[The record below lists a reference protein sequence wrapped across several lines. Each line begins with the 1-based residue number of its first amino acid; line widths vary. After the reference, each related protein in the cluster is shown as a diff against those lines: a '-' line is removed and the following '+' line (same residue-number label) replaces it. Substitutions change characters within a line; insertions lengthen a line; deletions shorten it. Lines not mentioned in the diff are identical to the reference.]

1 MVSLDAVDKK
11 ILEFLV
17 KDSRMTVRDISRKLD
32 VSPSTVSRKIKHMEE
47 AKIIKGYVSII
58 EDKEIGKGSRAVLL
72 VRTSG
77 EYNHKRIINDITEM
91 DDVCNLFLTMGNYDI
106 ILTACTT
113 DEAELYKMINDL
125 RTLDG
130 VLWVDFASI
139 VSRRKVLS
147 KILPTSEELG
157 NT

>member
-11 ILEFLV
+11 ILEMLAE
-17 KDSRMTVRDISRKLD
+17 DSRMTVRDISRKLD
-32 VSPSTVSRKIKHMEE
+32 VSPSTVSRKIKQMENE
-47 AKIIKGYVSII
+47 NIIKGYVSII
-58 EDKEIGKGSRAVLL
+58 EDKEVGKGSRAVLL

-77 EYNHKRIINDITEM
+77 EYDHKEIINNITEM

-113 DEAELYKMINDL
+113 DQSELYRMINDL
-125 RTLDG
+125 RTLEG

-147 KILPTSEELG
+147 KILPTKEENG
-157 NT
+157 IE

>member
-1 MVSLDAVDKK
+1 LVSLDAKDKK
-11 ILEFLV
+11 ILELLAE
-17 KDSRMTVRDISRKLD
+17 DSRMTVRDISRKLD
-32 VSPSTVSRKIKHMEE
+32 VSPSTVSRKIKQMEE
-47 AKIIKGYVSII
+47 ANIIMGYVSII
-58 EDKEIGKGSRAVLL
+58 EDKEVGKGSRAVLL

-77 EYNHKRIINDITEM
+77 EYNHDDIINNITEM

-113 DEAELYKMINDL
+113 SQSELYRMINDL
-125 RTLDG
+125 RTLEG

-147 KILPTSEELG
+147 KILPKEEVRG
-157 NT
+157 SK

>member
-1 MVSLDAVDKK
+1 MASLDTVDKK
-11 ILEFLV
+11 ILEMLAE
-17 KDSRMTVRDISRKLD
+17 DSRITVRDISRKLD

-47 AKIIKGYVSII
+47 ANIIKGYVSII
-58 EDKEIGKGSRAVLL
+58 EDKEVGKGSRAVLL

-77 EYNHKRIINDITEM
+77 EYNHNKIINVITEM

-113 DEAELYKMINDL
+113 NQSELYKMINDL

-147 KILPTSEELG
+147 KILPISEDLG
-157 NT
+157 NA

>member
-11 ILEFLV
+11 ILEMLAE
-17 KDSRMTVRDISRKLD
+17 DSRITVREISRKLD

-47 AKIIKGYVSII
+47 ANIIKGYVSII
-58 EDKEIGKGSRAVLL
+58 EDKEVGKGSRAVLL

-77 EYNHKRIINDITEM
+77 EYDHKKIINDITEM

-113 DEAELYKMINDL
+113 NQTELYRMINDL
-125 RTLDG
+125 RTLEG

-139 VSRRKVLS
+139 VSRKKVLS
-147 KILPTSEELG
+147 KILPTDGEIE
-157 NT
+157 NE